1 MEFDCGGL
9 INEFTTEDI
18 METCL
23 KQELNI
29 NMHTNIYI
37 YTYIKSKNFLI
48 NKNYSI

>member
-1 MEFDCGGL
+1 MESEFDCGGL

-37 YTYIKSKNFLI
+37 YIHKKQELFN
-48 NKNYSI
+48 